1 LYYYSL
7 KIITN
12 GLKKACKYFKSE
24 NEVGKSELHKWAKV
38 VIYNTNSLSTAGTVY
53 DRPNSEYF
61 RRYVNFIKGS
71 TNDTSA
77 DIPDLFIPLN
87 LPPIPRLIDD
97 DKEAD
102 FSKCFEEAKNY
113 ILYAAAAYQRLRI
126 DEELAHQ
133 SKLR

>member
-1 LYYYSL
+1 M
-7 KIITN
+7 
-12 GLKKACKYFKSE
+12 
-24 NEVGKSELHKWAKV
+24 HKWAKV

-53 DRPNSEYF
+53 NRPDSEYF

-113 ILYAAAAYQRLRI
+113 ILYAV
-126 DEELAHQ
+126 
-133 SKLR
+133 SFNGSS